1 MTNSIN
7 NQLFDKC
14 VKGLEMN
21 IPYSQIIF
29 QFDREKE
36 SLGRARE
43 IIGNLGIKIV
53 NAKIFDFPKDSIS
66 FALFKLDISDI
77 RQVVLVLSEQ
87 GFAPIKGYNA
97 RPVKD

>member
-1 MTNSIN
+1 MSSSKE
-7 NQLFDKC
+7 NQLLKKC
-14 VKGLEMN
+14 ARSLQRD
-21 IPYSQIIF
+21 ISYSQILF

-43 IIGNLGIKIV
+43 IVGNLGIKIV
-53 NAKIFDFPKDSIS
+53 DTKIFDFPKDSIS
-66 FALFKLDISDI
+66 FALFKLAVSDI
-77 RQVVLVLSEQ
+77 RQVVLILSEE

>member
-1 MTNSIN
+1 M
-7 NQLFDKC
+7 D
-14 VKGLEMN
+14 

-29 QFDREKE
+29 RFDRERE

-53 NAKIFDFPKDSIS
+53 NTKIFDFPKDSIS

-77 RQVVLVLSEQ
+77 RHVVLILSEQ

-97 RPVKD
+97 RSVKE